1 MVTFG
6 LLHKQKQFTTE
17 KELPIQT
24 SMELPGQHQ
33 TPVKTVCKL
42 LSVPMEIFGV
52 LMVLMNFGG
61 ETWSPMTTIKELN
74 GSEMEPWV

>member
-17 KELPIQT
+17 KELAIQT

-33 TPVKTVCKL
+33 TLVKTVSKL

-52 LMVLMNFGG
+52 LILLMNFGG
-61 ETWSPMTTIKELN
+61 ETWSPMTMIKELY
-74 GSEMEPWV
+74 GSEMEP